1 MTIFKSA
8 SKAFSEVFVT
18 EDNDLDDTV
27 SKLKRLK
34 EKIQSD
40 SQDGLNGDFDVD
52 GEMTVRVIGEDG
64 SEKHREV
71 KSFDG
76 GE

>member
-40 SQDGLNGDFDVD
+40 SHDGINGDFDVD

>member
-18 EDNDLDDTV
+18 EDNVLDDTV

>member
-1 MTIFKSA
+1 LTIFKSA

-40 SQDGLNGDFDVD
+40 SQDGINGDFDVD

>member
-1 MTIFKSA
+1 LTIFKSA

-18 EDNDLDDTV
+18 EDNVLDDTV

>member
-1 MTIFKSA
+1 LTIFKSA

>member
-1 MTIFKSA
+1 LTIFKSA

-18 EDNDLDDTV
+18 EDNVLDDTV

-52 GEMTVRVIGEDG
+52 GEMTARVIGEDG

>member
-40 SQDGLNGDFDVD
+40 SQGGLNGDFDVD

>member
-1 MTIFKSA
+1 LTIFKSA
-8 SKAFSEVFVT
+8 SKAFCELFVT

-40 SQDGLNGDFDVD
+40 SHGDLNEDFDVD

>member
-1 MTIFKSA
+1 LTIFKSA

-40 SQDGLNGDFDVD
+40 SQDGINGEFDVD